1 MSKILQTEA
10 ADHMRGRRLI
20 EVGSEGGPTLGEFLR
35 ELRRLAGIGQVQL
48 SEQLAHVQGF
58 TQAAI
63 SRLENDQ
70 WLPDA
75 GQMEQLLRTL
85 RASETEARTARCL
98 AAALA
103 VRDD

>member
-1 MSKILQTEA
+1 
-10 ADHMRGRRLI
+10 MRRAGLI
-20 EVGSEGGPTLGEFLR
+20 EEETTGGPTLGEFCR
-35 ELRRLAGIGQVQL
+35 ELRKRAGLNQVSL
-48 SEQLAHVQGF
+48 SESLAHVQGF

-75 GQMEQLLRTL
+75 GQMEQLLRAL
-85 RASETEARTARCL
+85 RVTETEARTARCL

-103 VRDD
+103 VRDG